1 MTIETVI
8 AILRAIISQ
17 TRSDMLEADTFGIA
31 DNTAAIN
38 RLALIALT
46 NYQLGEPRSFIT
58 NTLACLDLVDHK
70 ERQSVFNTLAMWSA
84 TLVQA

>member
-8 AILRAIISQ
+8 AILRAILSQ
-17 TRSDMLEADTFGIA
+17 TRSDMLEADTFGLA
-31 DNTAAIN
+31 DNTPEVN

-46 NYQLGEPRSFIT
+46 NYRLGEPRSFIT
-58 NTLACLDLVDHK
+58 NTLACLDLAGHK